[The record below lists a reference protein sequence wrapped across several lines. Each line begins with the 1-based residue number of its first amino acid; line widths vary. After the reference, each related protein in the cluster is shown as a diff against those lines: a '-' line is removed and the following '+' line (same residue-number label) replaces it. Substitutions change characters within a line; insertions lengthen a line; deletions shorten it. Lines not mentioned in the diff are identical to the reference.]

1 MHDAAPTLTMPE
13 GTDIAAYGASLLQR
27 FSNPA
32 LHHRTW
38 QIAMDGSQKL
48 PQRLLGTMQDR
59 LRLGLSIDTHA
70 LAVAGWMRYVTAKD
84 EQGRAIDVRDP
95 LAKELAEIAERA
107 GPVAERL
114 CSRAAGGA
122 LRFSA
127 RSAAI
132 PACAA
137 PSPRRSQNSMPWVHD
152 RRCRRFSRHDW
163 QAGGQA
169 TAYSEIG
176 TITSW

>member
-1 MHDAAPTLTMPE
+1 MTDVRFAALARQVMLDAAPTLKMPE

-27 FSNPA
+27 FSNAA

-48 PQRLLGTMQDR
+48 PQRLLATMQDR

-70 LAVAGWMRYVTAKD
+70 LAVAGWMRYVTGKD

-95 LAKELAEIAERA
+95 LARELAEIAERA

-114 CSRAAGGA
+114 APALLEVHAIFGNLGGDP
-122 LRFSA
+122 RM
-127 RSAAI
+127 RSAVTEALSKLYALGARQTVQTFQ
-132 PACAA
+132 PA
-137 PSPRRSQNSMPWVHD
+137 
-152 RRCRRFSRHDW
+152 
-163 QAGGQA
+163 
-169 TAYSEIG
+169 
-176 TITSW
+176 